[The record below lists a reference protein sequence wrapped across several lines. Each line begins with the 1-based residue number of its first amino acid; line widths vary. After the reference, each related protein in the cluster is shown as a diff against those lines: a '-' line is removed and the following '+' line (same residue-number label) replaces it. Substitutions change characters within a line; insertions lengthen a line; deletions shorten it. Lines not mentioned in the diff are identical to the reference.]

1 MTGLCR
7 FQFDFVKD
15 CMLLSRFVVC
25 KNDVLLKGVHL
36 IIFVLNMFPNSH
48 LIQKCIHNQQL
59 FQNRWWNCIHFWFK
73 WELGKMFDTKII
85 EWTHFNTFLVK
96 NLSCVPLLSFCKMTL
111 KGFKNSFKKYCF
123 FCFKKKVITP
133 L

>member
-59 FQNRWWNCIHFWFK
+59 FQNR
-73 WELGKMFDTKII
+73 
-85 EWTHFNTFLVK
+85 
-96 NLSCVPLLSFCKMTL
+96 
-111 KGFKNSFKKYCF
+111 
-123 FCFKKKVITP
+123 
-133 L
+133 